1 MTTPVG
7 FVGLGNMGL
16 PIAQHVLKA
25 GYALHVF
32 NRTAAKAEGLL
43 AQGATWAPSPQ
54 VLAARTGL
62 VLSIV
67 ADDDALQAVALGEH
81 GILAGLPRE
90 GIHIDMSTVFPD
102 TSQSLAQV
110 YQERGAHFIASPVS
124 GRPEQAAAAQ
134 LVIYQAGPAAIL
146 ERCRPLFTALGQ
158 HIIRAGEEPHLA
170 NVLKLVTNFMAV
182 AVTETLSEAFTWA
195 EKTGLKSEPVLEM
208 LQVNFPSWVY
218 QLFARRITQFDFY
231 SPRRERA
238 ALAQRRGPHA
248 ETGRASRHAAAAGRC
263 RLPPPAGGTGPR
275 TGRPRCGG
283 VGDGRARV
291 GGPRTGDA
299 LTQRHQGHQSGGRVR
314 RGALIAGGVLGAVA
328 KSVPNKSESRLT
340 FGILRPFVV
349 SHKTPRFFKTRWCQK
364 PSLILLANLLQS
376 SKSAF
381 SWGSSPSFFAF
392 QEGM

>member
-1 MTTPVG
+1 MTMPVG

-16 PIAQHVLKA
+16 PMAQNVLKA

-67 ADDDALQAVALGEH
+67 ADDDALQAVALGKH

-102 TSQSLAQV
+102 TSQGLAQV
-110 YQERGAHFIASPVS
+110 YRERGAYFIASPVS

-134 LVIYQAGPAAIL
+134 LVIYQAGPAEVL

-182 AVTETLSEAFTWA
+182 AVAEALSEAFTWA
-195 EKTGLKSEPVLEM
+195 EKTGLKHEPLLEM
-208 LQVNFPSWVY
+208 LQEVFPSWVY
-218 QLFARRITQFDFY
+218 QLFARRMTQADFS
-231 SPRRERA
+231 SPGASVRLWLKDVGHMRKLAEQVAAPLPLAEVAYRHLLA
-238 ALAQRRGPHA
+238 ALARGR
-248 ETGRASRHAAAAGRC
+248 GDLDVAALVTVVRELAG
-263 RLPPPAGGTGPR
+263 LAQGTR
-275 TGRPRCGG
+275 
-283 VGDGRARV
+283 
-291 GGPRTGDA
+291 
-299 LTQRHQGHQSGGRVR
+299 
-314 RGALIAGGVLGAVA
+314 
-328 KSVPNKSESRLT
+328 
-340 FGILRPFVV
+340 
-349 SHKTPRFFKTRWCQK
+349 
-364 PSLILLANLLQS
+364 
-376 SKSAF
+376 
-381 SWGSSPSFFAF
+381 
-392 QEGM
+392 